1 MPPRARPLPSR
12 RRPSSYTAQ
21 STITTA
27 QYARA
32 GGRSRRSDPFR
43 TVAPVG
49 IADAPARAIVK
60 IVLIIVAVILCL
72 YLIYLLRRPI
82 TWLFIAMFIAV
93 ALSPPVNCLS
103 AT

>member
-1 MPPRARPLPSR
+1 M
-12 RRPSSYTAQ
+12 
-21 STITTA
+21 
-27 QYARA
+27 
-32 GGRSRRSDPFR
+32 
-43 TVAPVG
+43 G

-82 TWLFIAMFIAV
+82 TWLFIAMFIAL
-93 ALSPPVNCLS
+93 ALSPPVNYLNR

>member
-1 MPPRARPLPSR
+1 MSVPPPALLVHRAIDDHNGSVCPG
-12 RRPSSYTAQ
+12 RRPV
-21 STITTA
+21 
-27 QYARA
+27 
-32 GGRSRRSDPFR
+32 RRSDPFR

-49 IADAPARAIVK
+49 IADAPAKAIVK

-93 ALSPPVNCLS
+93 ALSPR
-103 AT
+103 